1 MTHFINKAIIQG
13 NLGSD
18 PITKPS
24 KKGSNFVIFSIATE
38 VEYTTEGLV
47 ANIPSNTKNYYSLIS
62 RHNSPY
68 KYQTAYLQ
76 N

>member
-1 MTHFINKAIIQG
+1 M
-13 NLGSD
+13 SD
-18 PITKPS
+18 LYSIYNYSRRYLPWIDLIDKEWTK
-24 KKGSNFVIFSIATE
+24 K
-38 VEYTTEGLV
+38 GLV